1 VYRELFHDSKNGEQI
16 ATFAKNV
23 GKISTWQKFYS
34 IVHYRYSSRRS
45 RKPFRLTISR
55 SGSAMPMTCFVRN
68 VIPNCFMIPKMDNKY
83 PVLQR
88 MWVKYLRGRNSTV
101 LFITVVDGVGNL
113 LG

>member
-1 VYRELFHDSKNGEQI
+1 
-16 ATFAKNV
+16 
-23 GKISTWQKFYS
+23 
-34 IVHYRYSSRRS
+34 
-45 RKPFRLTISR
+45 
-55 SGSAMPMTCFVRN
+55 MPMTCIV
-68 VIPNCFMIPKMDNKY
+68 NCFMIPKMDNKY